1 MSEKSKKAK
10 NQTLKDQ
17 VSGFF
22 SGADTK
28 QIESTAQDATKTL
41 TDAIATSAG
50 QIAGEIKGGI
60 ENFTQK
66 VDAFKGELSNLTVEG
81 LVDKGAQ
88 SLENMATDFV
98 SNKIN
103 SLLSKFGSNV
113 TITFSEPD
121 SNGIVVPI
129 ASSLAPEGG
138 VSDTLSSIIQLITGL
153 GLNALEG
160 LTEGALQKAVID
172 ASPEGLIASGKEML
186 SGKLGAFSSADAFK
200 NFVNNGIT
208 EVTDTLTASV
218 VGTIQDINATVDA
231 VASIAMDGTFTRSP
245 ITTTGP
251 AALDEFNAAIDNIKE
266 NAKADLDNIVTKA
279 SEVKQNLTTAKS
291 DLENLTSGKDAE
303 AVLAAVE
310 TAPAQRAKYASKVD
324 NYRSLIRT
332 RAAKN
337 SQNGIVQ
344 GISIETLTEV
354 KKDLKA
360 FAPRLTGDQINN
372 VISLCQGNQADF
384 NQAVDI
390 VTEASGKSRG
400 EVRAFLKTIDTT
412 ITNSTRPELD
422 DVVFP
427 DPYVIG
433 SFEKNWKNGAGNPL
447 FPYIS
452 SREELQAEF
461 RNIKREV
468 TELVVHWTETPTN
481 KNIGSE
487 ELNDLHISFGLDG
500 LGYHYVIRRDGTLQ
514 RGRPVN
520 IVGQH
525 APTNNHDQ
533 RSIGIVFVGGINAPS
548 GTPNLDSFISAQSLT
563 RSQLNTFDHIC
574 RAFYAVFPGGQI
586 VGHSEIDED
595 EFDPGFSVTEY
606 VNIHF
611 GKISKFKTPFT
622 QQPFTVDEILKN
634 D

>member
-1 MSEKSKKAK
+1 MGEKAKKAK
-10 NQTLKDQ
+10 NQKLKDQ

-22 SGADTK
+22 SGADTT

-113 TITFSEPD
+113 SISFSEPD

-129 ASSLAPEGG
+129 ASSLLPEGG

-172 ASPEGLIASGKEML
+172 ASPEGLIASGKELL

-200 NFVNNGIT
+200 NFVNEGIT

-266 NAKADLDNIVTKA
+266 NAKTDLDNIVTKA

-303 AVLAAVE
+303 TVLTAVA

-344 GISIETLTEV
+344 GISIEALTEV
-354 KKDLKA
+354 KKDLKE

-390 VTEASGKSRG
+390 VTDASGKTRG

-412 ITNSTRPELD
+412 IYNSTRPELD

-487 ELNDLHISFGLDG
+487 ELNDLHVAFGLDG

-520 IVGQH
+520 IIGQH

-586 VGHSEIDED
+586 IGHSEIDED

-622 QQPFTVDEILKN
+622 QQPFTVDEILKK
-634 D
+634 

>member
-1 MSEKSKKAK
+1 MGEKAKKAK
-10 NQTLKDQ
+10 NQKLKDQ

-22 SGADTK
+22 SGADTT

-113 TITFSEPD
+113 SISFSEPD

-129 ASSLAPEGG
+129 ASSLLPEGG

-172 ASPEGLIASGKEML
+172 ASPEGLIASGKELL

-200 NFVNNGIT
+200 NFVNEGIT

-303 AVLAAVE
+303 TVLTAVA

-344 GISIETLTEV
+344 GISIEALTEV
-354 KKDLKA
+354 KKDLKE

-390 VTEASGKSRG
+390 VTDASGKTRG

-412 ITNSTRPELD
+412 IYNSTRPELD

-487 ELNDLHISFGLDG
+487 ELNDLHVAFGLDG

-520 IVGQH
+520 IIGQH

-586 VGHSEIDED
+586 IGHSEIDED

-622 QQPFTVDEILKN
+622 QQPFTVDEILKK
-634 D
+634 

>member
-1 MSEKSKKAK
+1 MGQKAK
-10 NQTLKDQ
+10 RAKRQALKDQ

-22 SGADTK
+22 SGADTS

-60 ENFTQK
+60 ENITQK

-81 LVDKGAQ
+81 LIDKGAQ

-113 TITFSEPD
+113 SISFSEPD

-129 ASSLAPEGG
+129 ASSLLPEGG

-200 NFVNNGIT
+200 KFVNDGIT
-208 EVTDTLTASV
+208 QVTDKLTESV
-218 VGTIQDINATVDA
+218 VGTIQDINTTIDA
-231 VASIAMDGTFTRSP
+231 VATIAMDGTFTRSP
-245 ITTTGP
+245 ITGTGP

-266 NAKADLDNIVTKA
+266 NAKADLDSIVTKA

-291 DLENLTSGKDAE
+291 DLENLTSGKDPE
-303 AVLAAVE
+303 TVLTAVE

-412 ITNSTRPELD
+412 IYNSTRPELD

-487 ELNDLHISFGLDG
+487 ELNDLHIAFGLDG

-525 APTNNHDQ
+525 SPTNNHDE

-563 RSQLNTFDHIC
+563 RSQLNTFDHMC

-586 VGHSEIDED
+586 IGHSEIDED

>member
-1 MSEKSKKAK
+1 MGEKAKKAK
-10 NQTLKDQ
+10 NQKLKDQ

-22 SGADTK
+22 SGADTT

-113 TITFSEPD
+113 SISFSEPD

-129 ASSLAPEGG
+129 ASSLLPEGG

-172 ASPEGLIASGKEML
+172 ASPEGLIASGKELL

-200 NFVNNGIT
+200 NFVNEGIT

-266 NAKADLDNIVTKA
+266 NAKTDLDNIVTKA

-303 AVLAAVE
+303 TVLTAVA

-344 GISIETLTEV
+344 GISIEALTEV
-354 KKDLKA
+354 KKDLKE

-390 VTEASGKSRG
+390 VTDASGKTRG

-412 ITNSTRPELD
+412 IYNSTRPELD

-487 ELNDLHISFGLDG
+487 ELNDLHVAFGLDG

-586 VGHSEIDED
+586 IGHSEIDED

-622 QQPFTVDEILKN
+622 QQPFTVDEILKK
-634 D
+634 

>member
-1 MSEKSKKAK
+1 MGEKAKKAK
-10 NQTLKDQ
+10 NQKLKDQ

-22 SGADTK
+22 SGADTT

-113 TITFSEPD
+113 SISFSEPD

-129 ASSLAPEGG
+129 ASSLLPEGG

-172 ASPEGLIASGKEML
+172 ASPEGLIASGKELL

-200 NFVNNGIT
+200 NFVNEGIT

-303 AVLAAVE
+303 TVLTAVA

-344 GISIETLTEV
+344 GISIEALTEV
-354 KKDLKA
+354 KKDLKE

-390 VTEASGKSRG
+390 VTDASGKTRG

-412 ITNSTRPELD
+412 IYNSTRPELD

-487 ELNDLHISFGLDG
+487 ELNDLHVAFGLDG

-586 VGHSEIDED
+586 IGHSEIDED

-622 QQPFTVDEILKN
+622 QQPFTVDEILKK
-634 D
+634 

>member
-1 MSEKSKKAK
+1 MGEKAKKAK
-10 NQTLKDQ
+10 NQKLKDQ

-22 SGADTK
+22 SGADTT

-113 TITFSEPD
+113 SISFSEPD

-129 ASSLAPEGG
+129 ASSLLPEGG

-172 ASPEGLIASGKEML
+172 ASPEGLIASGKELL

-200 NFVNNGIT
+200 NFVNEGIT

-303 AVLAAVE
+303 TVLTAVQ

-344 GISIETLTEV
+344 GISIEALTEV
-354 KKDLKA
+354 KKDLKE

-390 VTEASGKSRG
+390 VTDASGKTRG

-412 ITNSTRPELD
+412 IYNSTRPELD

-487 ELNDLHISFGLDG
+487 ELNDLHVAFGLDG

-520 IVGQH
+520 IIGQH

-586 VGHSEIDED
+586 IGHSEIDED

-622 QQPFTVDEILKN
+622 QQPFTVDEILKK
-634 D
+634 

>member
-1 MSEKSKKAK
+1 MGEKAKKAK
-10 NQTLKDQ
+10 NQKLKDQ

-22 SGADTK
+22 SGADTT

-113 TITFSEPD
+113 SISFSEPD

-129 ASSLAPEGG
+129 ASSLLPEGG

-172 ASPEGLIASGKEML
+172 ASPEGLIASGKELL

-200 NFVNNGIT
+200 NFVNEGIT

-266 NAKADLDNIVTKA
+266 NAKTDLDNIVTKA

-303 AVLAAVE
+303 TVLTAVQ

-344 GISIETLTEV
+344 GISIEALTEV
-354 KKDLKA
+354 KKDLKE

-390 VTEASGKSRG
+390 VTDASGKTRG

-412 ITNSTRPELD
+412 IYNSTRPELD

-487 ELNDLHISFGLDG
+487 ELNDLHVAFGLDG

-586 VGHSEIDED
+586 IGHSEIDED

-622 QQPFTVDEILKN
+622 QQPFTVDEILKK
-634 D
+634 

>member
-1 MSEKSKKAK
+1 MGEKAKKAK
-10 NQTLKDQ
+10 NQALKDQ

-22 SGADTK
+22 SGADTS

-60 ENFTQK
+60 ENITQK

-81 LVDKGAQ
+81 LIDKGAQ

-113 TITFSEPD
+113 SISFSEPD

-129 ASSLAPEGG
+129 ASSLLPEGG

-200 NFVNNGIT
+200 NFVNDGIK
-208 EVTDTLTASV
+208 EVTDTLTTSV

-245 ITTTGP
+245 ISTTGP
-251 AALDEFNAAIDNIKE
+251 AALDEFNAAIDNIKV

-279 SEVKQNLTTAKS
+279 SEVKQNLTTAKA

-303 AVLAAVE
+303 TVLTAVQ

-344 GISIETLTEV
+344 GISIEALTEV

-412 ITNSTRPELD
+412 IYNSTRPELD

-433 SFEKNWKNGAGNPL
+433 SFEKDWKNGAGNPL

-487 ELNDLHISFGLDG
+487 ELNDLHIAFGLDG

-586 VGHSEIDED
+586 IGHSEIDED

-611 GKISKFKTPFT
+611 GKTSKFKTPFT
-622 QQPFTVDEILKN
+622 QQPFTVDEILKK
-634 D
+634 

>member
-1 MSEKSKKAK
+1 MGEKAKKAK
-10 NQTLKDQ
+10 NQKLKDQ

-22 SGADTK
+22 SGADTT

-113 TITFSEPD
+113 SISFSEPD

-129 ASSLAPEGG
+129 ASSLLPEGG

-172 ASPEGLIASGKEML
+172 ASPEGLIASGKELL

-200 NFVNNGIT
+200 NFVNEGIT

-303 AVLAAVE
+303 TVLTAVQ

-344 GISIETLTEV
+344 GISIEALTEV
-354 KKDLKA
+354 KKDLKE

-390 VTEASGKSRG
+390 VTDASGKTRG

-412 ITNSTRPELD
+412 IYNSTRPELD

-487 ELNDLHISFGLDG
+487 ELNDLHVAFGLDG

-586 VGHSEIDED
+586 IGHSEIDED

-622 QQPFTVDEILKN
+622 QQPFTVDEILKK
-634 D
+634 

>member
-266 NAKADLDNIVTKA
+266 NAKTDLDNIVTKA

>member
-1 MSEKSKKAK
+1 MGKKAK
-10 NQTLKDQ
+10 NKALKDQ
-17 VSGFF
+17 VTGFF

-60 ENFTQK
+60 ENITQK

-81 LVDKGAQ
+81 LIDKGAQ

-113 TITFSEPD
+113 SISFSEPD

-129 ASSLAPEGG
+129 ASSLLPEGG

-186 SGKLGAFSSADAFK
+186 NGKLGAFASADAFK
-200 NFVNNGIT
+200 NFVNDGIK

-218 VGTIQDINATVDA
+218 VGTIQDVNATVDA

-245 ITTTGP
+245 ISTTGP
-251 AALDEFNAAIDNIKE
+251 AALDEFNAAIDNIKL

-279 SEVKQNLTTAKS
+279 SEVKQNLTTAKA

-303 AVLAAVE
+303 TVLTAVQ

-360 FAPRLTGDQINN
+360 FAPKLTGDQINN

-400 EVRAFLKTIDTT
+400 DVRAFLKTIDTT
-412 ITNSTRPELD
+412 ITNSTKPELD

-487 ELNDLHISFGLDG
+487 ELNDLHVAFGLDG

-595 EFDPGFSVTEY
+595 EFDPGFSVIEY

-622 QQPFTVDEILKN
+622 QQPFTVDEILTK
-634 D
+634 

>member
-372 VISLCQGNQADF
+372 VISLCQGSQADF

>member
-1 MSEKSKKAK
+1 MGEKAKKAK
-10 NQTLKDQ
+10 NQKLKDQ

-22 SGADTK
+22 SGADTT

-113 TITFSEPD
+113 SISFSEPD

-129 ASSLAPEGG
+129 ASSLLPEGG

-172 ASPEGLIASGKEML
+172 ASPEGLIASGKELL

-200 NFVNNGIT
+200 NFVNEGIT

-266 NAKADLDNIVTKA
+266 NAKTDLDNIVTKA

-303 AVLAAVE
+303 TVLTAVQ

-344 GISIETLTEV
+344 GISIEALTEV
-354 KKDLKA
+354 KKDLKE

-390 VTEASGKSRG
+390 VTDASGKTRG

-412 ITNSTRPELD
+412 IYNSTRPELD

-487 ELNDLHISFGLDG
+487 ELNDLHVAFGLDG

-520 IVGQH
+520 IIGQH

-586 VGHSEIDED
+586 IGHSEIDED

-622 QQPFTVDEILKN
+622 QQPFTVDEILKK
-634 D
+634 